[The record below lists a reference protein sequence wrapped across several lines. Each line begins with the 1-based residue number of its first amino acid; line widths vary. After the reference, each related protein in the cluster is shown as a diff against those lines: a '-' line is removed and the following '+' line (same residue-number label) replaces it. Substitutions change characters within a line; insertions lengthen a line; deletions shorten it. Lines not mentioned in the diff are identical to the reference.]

1 MNEARK
7 GEIAL
12 AILKDRLM
20 EEGIRRLDSSTIKR
34 SIGNVSKRTGIS
46 QEELLQFGE
55 TLLIDVIK
63 KSFT

>member
-63 KSFT
+63 KSFA

>member
-12 AILKDRLM
+12 AILKDKLM

-63 KSFT
+63 KSFA

>member
-20 EEGIRRLDSSTIKR
+20 EEGISRLDSSTIKR

-63 KSFT
+63 KSFA

>member
-20 EEGIRRLDSSTIKR
+20 EEGIRKLDSSTIKR

-63 KSFT
+63 KSFA